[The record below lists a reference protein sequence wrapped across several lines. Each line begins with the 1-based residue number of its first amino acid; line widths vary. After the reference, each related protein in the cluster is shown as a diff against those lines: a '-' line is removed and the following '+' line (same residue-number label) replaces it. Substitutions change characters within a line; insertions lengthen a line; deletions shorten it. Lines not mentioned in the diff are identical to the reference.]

1 MCSHDERKPERS
13 SLPGVWVME
22 EPTGCDAIV
31 MISVS
36 EIDANLYYATRF
48 AVPDPF
54 IFVQAGPE
62 NIVVMSD
69 LELDRAKKE
78 ARVDTVLSY
87 STYERKAR
95 QKGVEAPSV
104 LDVLDF
110 VLQERYAHHLL
121 VPGNFGVEY
130 ADGLRA
136 RGYTLSVKREPFF
149 ESRLVKSEEEIEA
162 IAATQRAT
170 EEAVGEAIS
179 AIRAARVESD
189 GFLYLDGEQLTSEAL
204 KKMIHMK
211 LMEHECVAQ
220 HTIVASGLQGVD
232 PHHHGHGP
240 IRAHESIVIDVFPR
254 SGRSRYFADMSRTV
268 VKGKASP
275 TLRAMYRA
283 VLRAQERGMELI
295 RDGADG
301 MAIHADVNA
310 VLEKDGFTTGMRD
323 GRMQGFFHGTGHGV
337 GLDIHEPPRIN
348 KTGGVLRSGHVVT
361 VEPGLYYLDAGAV
374 RIEDLVVVTAAGCRN
389 LTNFPKGIH
398 EFEID

>member
-1 MCSHDERKPERS
+1 
-13 SLPGVWVME
+13 
-22 EPTGCDAIV
+22 
-31 MISVS
+31 
-36 EIDANLYYATRF
+36 
-48 AVPDPF
+48 
-54 IFVQAGPE
+54 
-62 NIVVMSD
+62 
-69 LELDRAKKE
+69 
-78 ARVDTVLSY
+78 
-87 STYERKAR
+87 
-95 QKGVEAPSV
+95 
-104 LDVLDF
+104 
-110 VLQERYAHHLL
+110 LL

-149 ESRLVKSEEEIEA
+149 ESRLVKSDEEIEA

-170 EEAVGEAIS
+170 EEAVREAIS
-179 AIRAARVESD
+179 AIRAARVEND

-204 KKMIHMK
+204 KKIIHIT
-211 LMEHECVAQ
+211 LMAHECVAQ

-232 PHHHGHGP
+232 PHQHGHGP

-254 SGRSRYFADMSRTV
+254 SEQSRYFADMSRTV
-268 VKGKASP
+268 VKGKAPP
-275 TLRAMYRA
+275 TLRAMYGA
-283 VLRAQERGMELI
+283 VLRAQGRGMELI

-301 MAIHADVNA
+301 KAIHADVNA
-310 VLEKDGFTTGMRD
+310 VFEKDGFTTCMRD

-361 VEPGLYYLDAGAV
+361 VEPGLYYPDAGAV

-389 LTNFPKGIH
+389 LTNFPKGIN